1 MQNNNSAVLYQS
13 GAWSLTLREE
23 VTEPERKLYILYFHD
38 LYLSPNIQIIKLRR
52 WAWHTT
58 HGEKRNVYRVL
69 VQKP

>member
-52 WAWHTT
+52 WA
-58 HGEKRNVYRVL
+58 
-69 VQKP
+69 